1 MPRIID
7 FEIPNVNF
15 FSNSPLDRH
24 RNKKNPYFLRAGIC
38 SAERNGLVN
47 KTGFSRKQIGPA
59 LAVIGIGFPGKP
71 SVLSKISERF
81 GPIRKF

>member
-15 FSNSPLDRH
+15 FSNSPVDCH

-47 KTGFSRKQIGPA
+47 KTDFFRKQIGPA
-59 LAVIGIGFPGKP
+59 LAVSRNRLPGEA
-71 SVLSKISERF
+71 VCAFQNFR
-81 GPIRKF
+81 